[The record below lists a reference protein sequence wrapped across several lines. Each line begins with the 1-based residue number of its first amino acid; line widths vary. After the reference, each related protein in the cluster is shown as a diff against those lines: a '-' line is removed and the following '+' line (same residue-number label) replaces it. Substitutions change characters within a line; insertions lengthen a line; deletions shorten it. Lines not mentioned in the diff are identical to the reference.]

1 MGASHPIGVCLN
13 KIRDEE
19 FTVRI
24 HISLPDHLVQE
35 LDRCAGDRP
44 RSAFV
49 CELIRRGL
57 DEQRW
62 AEIDAALGAVED
74 TGHEWDRDPGAWV
87 RQQRRGDR
95 RRSG

>member
-1 MGASHPIGVCLN
+1 MSHRIGVCLN
-13 KIRDEE
+13 KTCDEE

-24 HISLPDHLVQE
+24 HISVPSYLVEE
-35 LDRCAGDRP
+35 LDRRAGDRP
-44 RSAFV
+44 RNAFV

-62 AEIDAALGAVED
+62 DEIDAALGAVED

-87 RQQRRGDR
+87 RQQRRGDTS
-95 RRSG
+95 RSG